1 VTSDLDPAFF
11 RRAVTEVAR
20 DLIGVRLVVA
30 GVGGLIVEDEAYH
43 PADPASHAFR
53 GPTAANAAMFGPPGR
68 AYVYRSYGVHWCLN
82 LVCGVERG
90 SAVLIRALE
99 PTDGIEIMRARRGV
113 SELRKL
119 CSGPG
124 RLCQALSITR
134 AAHDGLPLDR
144 PPFALSRAE
153 DGPAVVSGRRIGIT
167 KGADTPWRFGLK
179 GSPYLSR
186 PL

>member
-1 VTSDLDPAFF
+1 MRSAIFPDDPPWGERPRARPVTSALRRLDPAFF

-43 PADPASHAFR
+43 HADPASHAFR
-53 GPTAANAAMFGPPGR
+53 G
-68 AYVYRSYGVHWCLN
+68 HWRLN
-82 LVCGVERG
+82 LVCGVEPG

-119 CSGPG
+119 CPGPG

-134 AAHDGLPLDR
+134 AAPDGVPLDR
-144 PPFALSRAE
+144 PPFLLSRAE
-153 DGPAVVSGRRIGIT
+153 GGRAVVSGRRIGIT
-167 KGADTPWRFGLK
+167 KGVDTPWRFGLK